1 MRIRSICIVLA
12 LLTGLLAS
20 CTAAT
25 VQESGCPAIVW
36 YGAPNGIAGED
47 EGQCRSEE
55 QACATLD
62 YALEQGQRICSQ
74 EVCVFYVDQ
83 NRRYEQLEWR
93 PPSTAQQFQDWLW
106 SGVYWLP
113 PIIGLIGGWLAA
125 YRLFRRR
132 QGGVR

>member
-12 LLTGLLAS
+12 LLTGLLVS

-36 YGAPNGIAGED
+36 YGAPNGSPGKD

-62 YALEQGQRICSQ
+62 YALKQGQRICSQ
-74 EVCVFYVDQ
+74 QVHVFYVDQ
-83 NRRYEQLEWR
+83 NRRFEQLQWD
-93 PPSTAQQFQDWLW
+93 PPSTAQQFTDWLW
-106 SGVYWLP
+106 SGVYWLL
-113 PIIGLIGGWLAA
+113 PIVSLIVGWLVA
-125 YRLFRRR
+125 YWLFRRR
-132 QGGVR
+132 RGGVQ